1 MDEMKKDIAEVTE
14 ENVTDGKKKKGK
26 KAKKIIITII
36 SLLLV
41 AAIGFGAYFY
51 IQNENKYNEY
61 IETARTYA
69 RKVELACDNLE
80 IVSARQSYSL
90 YSAMWGTGRD
100 ESIEDSMGWNTEEAE
115 KARELIAEISQLG
128 YKLRNVKGIY
138 FHENVGEIK
147 KLAKIINDDFNQCAK
162 VLNRSGNMFGIMTAY
177 SENAGK
183 VESGIR
189 KLKLLLY

>member
-1 MDEMKKDIAEVTE
+1 MEEKEKDTVEVVE
-14 ENVTDGKKKKGK
+14 SVTDGKKKKGK
-26 KAKKIIITII
+26 KAKKIIITIV

-41 AAIGFGAYFY
+41 AAIGFGTCFY

-80 IVSARQSYSL
+80 IVSARQSYSI
-90 YSAMWGTGRD
+90 YSAIWGTGSG
-100 ESIEDSMGWNTEEAE
+100 ESIEDSMGWNTEEAN
-115 KARELIAEISQLG
+115 KARELIAEINQSG

-138 FHENVGEIK
+138 FHENVAEIK
-147 KLAKIINDDFNQCAK
+147 KLAKIINDDFTECAK
-162 VLNRSGNMFGIMTAY
+162 VLNRTGNMY
-177 SENAGK
+177 SIVTSYSQNAGK